1 MSEAAPGQDRQLTK
15 DGHPSKDN
23 GVDVGAQPTEHDEPH
38 VGNIASRLNW
48 LRAGVL
54 GGNDGIV
61 STAGIVLGV
70 AGATATRSTIL
81 TAGVAGLAAG
91 AMSMAVGEYVSV
103 SSQRDTEKALLDK
116 ERDELRDTPDE
127 ELEELTEM
135 YAAKGLSHDVA
146 AQVAIQLTAHDA
158 LAAHAE
164 VELGIDPTNLT
175 SPWHA
180 AFASMV
186 AFTLGA
192 LLPLVAITVPPPALR
207 LPITVSA
214 VLVALGVTGV
224 MSGWLGK
231 SPLARPF
238 WRNVIGGSIA
248 MAVTYGIGSLVG
260 RVAL

>member
-1 MSEAAPGQDRQLTK
+1 VNDEALD
-15 DGHPSKDN
+15 
-23 GVDVGAQPTEHDEPH
+23 HDEPH
-38 VGNIASRLNW
+38 KGNIALRLNW

-81 TAGVAGLAAG
+81 TAGIAGLAAG

-103 SSQRDTEKALLDK
+103 SSQRDTEKALLEK
-116 ERDELRDTPDE
+116 ERGELRDSPDE
-127 ELEELTEM
+127 ELEELTGM
-135 YAAKGLSHDVA
+135 YAAKGLSPDLAAEVA
-146 AQVAIQLTAHDA
+146 QQLTSVDA

-164 VELGIDPTNLT
+164 VELGINPTNLT

-192 LLPLVAITVPPPALR
+192 LLPLIAITVPPPGLR
-207 LPITVSA
+207 VPVTVAA

-224 MSGWLGK
+224 VSGWLGK
-231 SPLARPF
+231 SPLSRPF
-238 WRNVIGGSIA
+238 WRNVIGGSVA

-260 RVAL
+260 HVV

>member
-1 MSEAAPGQDRQLTK
+1 VSPDKGAER
-15 DGHPSKDN
+15 N
-23 GVDVGAQPTEHDEPH
+23 GPALEHDEPH
-38 VGNIASRLNW
+38 KGNIASRLNW

-103 SSQRDTEKALLDK
+103 SSQRDTEKALLEK
-116 ERDELRDTPDE
+116 ERGELRDTPDE
-127 ELEELTEM
+127 ELEELTDM
-135 YAAKGLSHDVA
+135 YAAKGLSRGLAAEVA
-146 AQVAIQLTAHDA
+146 VQLTAHDA
-158 LAAHAE
+158 LGAHAE
-164 VELGIDPTNLT
+164 VELGINPGNLT

-192 LLPLVAITVPPPALR
+192 LLPLVAITVPPTSLR
-207 LPITVSA
+207 VPITVVA

-224 MSGWLGK
+224 VSGWLGK

-238 WRNVIGGSIA
+238 WRNVIGGSVA
-248 MAVTYGIGSLVG
+248 MAVTYGIGTLVG
-260 RVAL
+260 HVAL

>member
-1 MSEAAPGQDRQLTK
+1 MSE
-15 DGHPSKDN
+15 DN
-23 GVDVGAQPTEHDEPH
+23 GVDMTDQALDHDEPH
-38 VGNIASRLNW
+38 KGNIASRLNW

-103 SSQRDTEKALLDK
+103 SSQRDTEKALLEK
-116 ERDELRDTPDE
+116 ERGELRDTPDE

-135 YAAKGLSHDVA
+135 YAAKGLSQDLAAEVA
-146 AQVAIQLTAHDA
+146 VQLTAHDA
-158 LAAHAE
+158 LGAHAE
-164 VELGIDPTNLT
+164 VELGISPGNLT

-186 AFTLGA
+186 AFTAGA
-192 LLPLVAITVPPPALR
+192 LLPLVAITVPPPSLR
-207 LPITVSA
+207 VPITVVA

-224 MSGWLGK
+224 VSGWLGK

-238 WRNVIGGSIA
+238 WRNVAGGSVA
-248 MAVTYGIGSLVG
+248 MAVTYGIGTLVG
-260 RVAL
+260 HMAL

>member
-1 MSEAAPGQDRQLTK
+1 MTEDNRADISEQDL
-15 DGHPSKDN
+15 D
-23 GVDVGAQPTEHDEPH
+23 HDEPH
-38 VGNIASRLNW
+38 KGNIALRLNW

-81 TAGVAGLAAG
+81 TAGVAGLVAG
-91 AMSMAVGEYVSV
+91 AMSMAVGEFVSV
-103 SSQRDTEKALLDK
+103 SSQRDTEKALLEK
-116 ERDELRDTPDE
+116 ERGELRDSPDE

-135 YAAKGLSHDVA
+135 YAAKGLSRELAADVA
-146 AQVAIQLTAHDA
+146 AQLTARDA

-164 VELGIDPTNLT
+164 VELGINPQNLT
-175 SPWHA
+175 SPLHA

-192 LLPLVAITVPPPALR
+192 LLPLIAITVPPPGLR
-207 LPITVSA
+207 VPITVAA

-224 MSGWLGK
+224 VSGWLGK

-238 WRNVIGGSIA
+238 WRNVIGGSAA
-248 MAVTYGIGSLVG
+248 MVVTYGIGTLVG
-260 RVAL
+260 HVV